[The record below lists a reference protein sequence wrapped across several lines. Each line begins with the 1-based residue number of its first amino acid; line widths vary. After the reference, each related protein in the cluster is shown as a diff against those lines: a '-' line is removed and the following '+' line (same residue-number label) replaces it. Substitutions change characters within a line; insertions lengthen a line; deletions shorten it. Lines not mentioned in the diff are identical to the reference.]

1 MGGPDSPEKT
11 PEGIPFNVGIWEGTD
26 GSSVIAALNPLTY
39 GSQVTYDLSKAPPP
53 PPPPDPNQS
62 DSRTHSEPDREKI
75 GPGVSRS
82 TVT

>member
-1 MGGPDSPEKT
+1 MVRDSPEKT

-39 GSQVTYDLSKAPPP
+39 GSQVTYDLSKTPPP

-62 DSRTHSEPDREKI
+62 EQQNAVPNQTTRRLGEAYPDQR
-75 GPGVSRS
+75 
-82 TVT
+82 